1 VVDSLPEDR
10 VNLLTVPSINR
21 PGPSTASVVFV
32 ETPIVQKKS
41 EAIRASL
48 PIGAS
53 NPTIPITSTSVRRSA
68 RLNKQDGF
76 CAIRLDREPA
86 KKRKISIIQ
95 IVENTGKTELVSL
108 ELLTSWGIDCGL
120 TPSELT
126 TDRLLQRP
134 AHTTPSVDDEQTAE
148 V

>member
-1 VVDSLPEDR
+1 
-10 VNLLTVPSINR
+10 
-21 PGPSTASVVFV
+21 V
-32 ETPIVQKKS
+32 ETPIVQKKRA
-41 EAIRASL
+41 AIRASL
-48 PIGAS
+48 PTRAS
-53 NPTIPITSTSVRRSA
+53 NPTVPITATSVRRSA

-76 CAIRLDREPA
+76 CAVRLDREPA

-95 IVENTGKTELVSL
+95 IDENTGKTEPVSL

-126 TDRLLQRP
+126 TDRLLQTP
-134 AHTTPSVDDEQTAE
+134 AQTTPSVDDEDTAE